1 MLFISRFISLAYALI
16 IAIAATRLSAEVFF
30 ADGIDFL
37 DYIRIFLLA
46 ITSAW
51 IAWGGSMAIGGLFSD
66 RPDPLKNPE
75 QPLPPISEARRTA
88 ILVPV
93 YNEDPSR
100 TFSHVAAMVHSLS
113 LTNASDHFDFAI
125 LSDTNKSDIISL
137 EEEWFEKLANE
148 WGDKSNIFYRRREV
162 NTGKK
167 AGNIEDFI
175 RTSGAAY
182 EYLII
187 LDADS
192 LMEGE
197 TLVHMVQRMEAN
209 ENIGLLQTLPKVIR
223 ARTWFGRA
231 IQFAANYF
239 SPSFARGLASTQG
252 EEGPFWGHNAIVRT
266 HAFATSCGLPALKG
280 KPPFGGHILSHDY
293 VEAALLSRAGW
304 TVIVDPEIQGSFEEG
319 PENIIDFAKRDR
331 RWCQGNLQ
339 HTRLVGAPGLTL
351 WCRFTFM
358 QGIMAYLASPLWALF
373 IIASILAPTLVETTT
388 NYFPNPGQ
396 RPVFPVSAETQALTL
411 IIGVLVLL
419 IGPKFLIVLRGLL
432 TGENKDF
439 GGTLTALWSTTI
451 EIIWSSMFAPIMLMF
466 QTRAFL
472 EIVSGRDGGWPAS
485 NRDADTVGLKES
497 FLASWWISLTGIAI
511 MAACWFLAPQL
522 VYWFMPIAI
531 PQILAP
537 VLITITSTRSTGKFA
552 SAVGAFW
559 TPTEYAPMHIM
570 QIQET
575 ILQQWRANAILSD
588 ATDAKQND
596 STQGSDPDHSIDS
609 TTHA

>member
-1 MLFISRFISLAYALI
+1 MLFISRFISIAYALI

-30 ADGIDFL
+30 ADGVDIL
-37 DYIRIFLLA
+37 DYIRIGLLA
-46 ITSAW
+46 ISSAW
-51 IAWGGSMAIGGLFSD
+51 IAWGGSMAIGGLFAQAIEKRSGKASD
-66 RPDPLKNPE
+66 
-75 QPLPPISEARRTA
+75 LPANRRTA

-93 YNEDPSR
+93 YNEDPSK
-100 TFSHVAAMVHSLS
+100 TFSHIAAMVHSLT
-113 LTNASDHFDFAI
+113 LNNAQDHFDFAI
-125 LSDTNKSDIISL
+125 LSDTNQDAVADL
-137 EEEWFEKLANE
+137 EESWFERLVDE
-148 WGDKSNIFYRRREV
+148 WGEKCNIFYRRREK
-162 NTGKK
+162 NIGKK

-197 TLVHMVQRMEAN
+197 TLVEMVLRMEAD
-209 ENIGLLQTLPKVIR
+209 ENIGLFQTLPKVIR
-223 ARTWFGRA
+223 AKTWFGRS

-252 EEGPFWGHNAIVRT
+252 TEGPFWGHNAIVRT

-304 TVIVDPEIQGSFEEG
+304 KVIVDPELEGSFEEG

-339 HTRLVGAPGLTL
+339 HTRLVGAPGLTT
-351 WCRFTFM
+351 WCRFTFI

-396 RPVFPVSAETQALTL
+396 RPVFPVSAQTQALTL
-411 IIGVLVLL
+411 IVGVLILL

-432 TGENKDF
+432 TRENTDF
-439 GGTLTALWSTTI
+439 GGTLTALWSTFV

-466 QTRAFL
+466 QTKAFL
-472 EIVSGRDGGWPAS
+472 EIVFGKDGGWPAS
-485 NRDADTVGLKES
+485 NREADTVSLKES
-497 FLASWWISLTGIAI
+497 FQASWWISLTGLII
-511 MAACWFLAPQL
+511 MSACWVLAPQL
-522 VYWFMPIAI
+522 IYWFMPIAL
-531 PQILAP
+531 PQILSP
-537 VLITITSTRSTGKFA
+537 ILITLTSTRTSGKLA
-552 SAVGAFW
+552 SNLGAFW
-559 TPTEYAPMHIM
+559 TPMEKAPMDVLE
-570 QIQET
+570 IQDT
-575 ILQQWRANAILSD
+575 ILAHWRGEVIETPTNTSPSPKTLD
-588 ATDAKQND
+588 AP
-596 STQGSDPDHSIDS
+596 SHG
-609 TTHA
+609 